1 MKNRDF
7 FCFNVNF
14 QWESKVERGQENF
27 DKISQM
33 IKREMERFEK
43 CRIQDFK
50 VMFIKYLEN
59 HLEHQAKVRI
69 EMMLFERVSRV
80 FSSW

>member
-1 MKNRDF
+1 M
-7 FCFNVNF
+7 
-14 QWESKVERGQENF
+14 ERGQENF

-33 IKREMERFEK
+33 IKKEMERFEK

-59 HLEHQAKVRI
+59 HLDHQAQVNSGMVRLNYYVRLI
-69 EMMLFERVSRV
+69 C
-80 FSSW
+80 